1 MNRPISK
8 SVLRRSGVRQSRYP
22 VYFMTLLFVLFHL
35 LFMIEDGLAHEISD
49 KSNCGVTERTA
60 PEQINAVESRKNV
73 SPDSFAQDELSIE
86 YEPAEQRLAPYDPC
100 LPGLYRDWRE
110 FSVDQIEFR
119 KKHGIVG
126 AKIEIDRMRYQ
137 LRLLALMVDGSTRE
151 TYRGNVAVGALKS
164 PTPKGSFTINHIY
177 CYPDVIF
184 FASQSQPLANLYRG
198 LFIPLQ
204 ICDGFG
210 RCERYNELGL
220 HGFELSAH
228 PNPETTQPGVFGPTS
243 AGCVRIA
250 DPCAFKRHLISL
262 IGVGKVLKNDRGSY
276 HWLNKNVDVE
286 IFDQESELEETVT
299 LAKILEEGITSI
311 GLGLRSV
318 MNIFGP

>member
-1 MNRPISK
+1 MTRPISK
-8 SVLRRSGVRQSRYP
+8 SFLRRCAVRQSCYSSYG
-22 VYFMTLLFVLFHL
+22 VTLLLVLFHL
-35 LFMIEDGLAHEISD
+35 VFIFQTGLAHEISD
-49 KSNCGVTERTA
+49 KYIYPVTQLSA
-60 PEQINAVESRKNV
+60 SEQINGEDIWKNV
-73 SPDSFAQDELSIE
+73 SPDSFDREKLSIE
-86 YEPAEQRLAPYDPC
+86 YEKGEQITPPYDPC

-110 FSVDQIEFR
+110 FSVDQIELR

-126 AKIEIDRMRYQ
+126 AKIEIDRRRYQ

-151 TYRGNVAVGALKS
+151 TYRGNVAVGADRS
-164 PTPKGSFTINHIY
+164 PTPKGSFSINHIY

-228 PNPETTQPGVFGPTS
+228 PNPETIQPGVFGPTS

-262 IGVGKVLKNDRGSY
+262 VGVGKALKNDRGSY